1 MRLLMEPLLRVC
13 SSPLLLLTTKLL
25 SSACCIFSTSPLQS
39 HLCPHSIATKHLKCE
54 YQKKTGRPLPHSK
67 FTCPPPATL
76 YRQDPKKGDPA
87 PPGASAP
94 LTGRERL
101 GLLLKR
107 CSSWLQLAPR
117 LLSGPIW
124 GGLRTQA
131 GAHFCSPPSVKMRTI
146 NRRYSYSQTP
156 YKGRHGSVYK
166 RAEK

>member
-13 SSPLLLLTTKLL
+13 S
-25 SSACCIFSTSPLQS
+25 SPLQS
-39 HLCPHSIATKHLKCE
+39 HLCPHSIATKHLKCGN
-54 YQKKTGRPLPHSK
+54 QKKTGRLLPHSK
-67 FTCPPPATL
+67 FTCPPPVAL
-76 YRQDPKKGDPA
+76 NRQDPKKGDPA

-107 CSSWLQLAPR
+107 CSSWLQLAPQ

-124 GGLRTQA
+124 GGRRTQA

-156 YKGRHGSVYK
+156 YKGRHGSVHK
-166 RAEK
+166 RTER